1 MSSHRLKSISKINAK
16 SSVNENIT
24 IDAKH
29 NDMVKYF
36 KDLQK
41 SVPGLKNDL
50 KNLVNCYKTMD
61 NTGKSDFEILIEK
74 NNLRDKINEL
84 KEKINS
90 IVEREEENKYYL
102 EVGVLLHNYYD
113 IMENSK
119 NNNNDDNSNDFEK
132 NLLHSNNDNY
142 DNENNCEVYD
152 DDDDECSITSHDD
165 ENDVE
170 VEKQL
175 PPKPVIY
182 KSVLNFFNERETTES
197 SLKAEPKDENK
208 KDNGYTSM
216 KISDFVKE
224 ESVIKKK
231 IILDEY
237 LKKIDPNYVT
247 KIKIDVNTCKCPT
260 CKVEMVL
267 YPSDGIQFCEKCGL
281 QENILIESDKPSF
294 KDPPMEV
301 SYFSYTRIN
310 HYNEYIGYKRQK
322 VTNELL
328 QLRFYIKLCL
338 NSILKFLQNLL

>member
-16 SSVNENIT
+16 SAVNENIT

-41 SVPGLKNDL
+41 SVPNLKNEL
-50 KNLVNCYKTMD
+50 KNLVNLYKNFD
-61 NTGKSDFEILIEK
+61 ITGKTEFEIIMEK
-74 NNLRDKINEL
+74 NNLRDKINDL

-90 IVEREEENKYYL
+90 IVEKEEENKYYL

-113 IMENSK
+113 IMETSK
-119 NNNNDDNSNDFEK
+119 NNINNNSNEFEK
-132 NLLHSNNDNY
+132 NLLHANNDN
-142 DNENNCEVYD
+142 DND
-152 DDDDECSITSHDD
+152 DDNDEDENDDCSITSHDD
-165 ENDVE
+165 ENDE
-170 VEKQL
+170 IMTPT
-175 PPKPVIY
+175 PPKQVVY
-182 KSVLNFFNERETTES
+182 KSVLNFFNERETVET
-197 SLKAEPKDENK
+197 KAEPKDDNK

-224 ESVIKKK
+224 ESVVKKK

-267 YPSDGIQFCEKCGL
+267 YPSDGIQICEKCGL

-301 SYFSYTRIN
+301 SYFSYKRIN
-310 HYNEYIGYKRQK
+310 HYNEFGSKRQK
-322 VTNELL
+322 VLNEYLH
-328 QLRFYIKLCL
+328 FISYIKLCI
-338 NSILKFLQNLL
+338 NSILNLL